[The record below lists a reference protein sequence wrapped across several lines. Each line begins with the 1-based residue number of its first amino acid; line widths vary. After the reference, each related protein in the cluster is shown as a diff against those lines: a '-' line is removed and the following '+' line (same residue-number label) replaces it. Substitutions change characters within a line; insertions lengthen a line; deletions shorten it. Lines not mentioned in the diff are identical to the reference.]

1 MVREAWIAV
10 VAAALAAGGA
20 TARAQPPATLPA
32 QPSQRAPDTQP
43 AADSADAPTYITI
56 HVKDAKG
63 SDVLKE
69 ISRQAKVHVQ
79 GWPDFFW
86 NGQQPG
92 LIPPVTLDLDH
103 VTFWSAIES
112 LCKITHSHPQFI
124 GQPNDI
130 SLAMGNPGNWDQ
142 EGQFAF
148 VPVQIARSSKVDLTN
163 GVGSK
168 TEMLTMAVYV
178 DPKIHAMRWDV
189 PHLTVAEDEHG
200 KSLLPVGPIN
210 PNSFPLGIQQPWT
223 TNISV
228 PLSLPPN
235 YGATLA
241 RLEGTVAMHPQDQ
254 AEVMEINDLAKAV
267 GTQATVANHK
277 VDIVAFSFDG
287 KNTVS
292 MHLLISRPA
301 AEAKK
306 SPPHL
311 LQDFQSAR
319 VVDASGQEMTP
330 AGRAVRSDMQVDWTG
345 AFTAS
350 KPAKAPFTL
359 RWPIPTGA
367 DVVVIPFKFKDLPLP
382 PH

>member
-1 MVREAWIAV
+1 MVRKAWIV
-10 VAAALAAGGA
+10 VVTAALAAGA
-20 TARAQPPATLPA
+20 AMARAQAPATQPA
-32 QPSQRAPDTQP
+32 QPAQGASDTQP
-43 AADSADAPTYITI
+43 TTDSADAPTYITI

-69 ISRQAKVHVQ
+69 ISLQAKVHVQ

-92 LIPPVTLDLDH
+92 LIPPVTLNLDH
-103 VTFWSAIES
+103 VAFWSAIES
-112 LCKITHSHPQFI
+112 LCKITHTHPQYI

-148 VPVQIARSSKVDLTN
+148 VPIGMNRLSEVDLTN
-163 GVGSK
+163 GIGHK

-178 DPKIHAMRWDV
+178 DPKVHPARWDV

-200 KSLLPVGPIN
+200 KSLLPVEPIDSTMYPAN
-210 PNSFPLGIQQPWT
+210 IQGPWT
-223 TNISV
+223 INVSV
-228 PLSLPPN
+228 PLGLPPN
-235 YGATLA
+235 YGTTLA
-241 RLEGTVAMHPQDQ
+241 RLEGTIGVHLPDHVD
-254 AEVMEINDLAKAV
+254 VMEVKDLAKSV
-267 GTQATVANHK
+267 GTQTTVDNHK
-277 VDIVAFSFDG
+277 MDVEAFSFDG
-287 KNTVS
+287 NNTVS
-292 MHLLISRPA
+292 MHLLISRPT
-301 AEAKK
+301 AEPKK

-367 DVVVIPFKFKDLPLP
+367 DVVVVPFKFKDLPLP